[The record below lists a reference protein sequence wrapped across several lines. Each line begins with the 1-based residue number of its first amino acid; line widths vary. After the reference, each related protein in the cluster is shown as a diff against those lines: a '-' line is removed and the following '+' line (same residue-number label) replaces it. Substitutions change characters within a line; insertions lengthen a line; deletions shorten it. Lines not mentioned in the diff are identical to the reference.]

1 MTNPFNRG
9 SSPGR
14 ARDALQ
20 RSGSFKPG
28 HKKRGGRKKG
38 SRNVISPEHKWALLE
53 AAHRV
58 GSDGNGRDGRV
69 GYFTWVAE
77 RDLTFFYVDL
87 WSRLLELQIHEEA
100 MSAAPPGT
108 TNEPGDRKKQPM
120 AFELR
125 EEPDDEVQDLMNLAI
140 ERPKQFCKAFCAA
153 LLTPPK
159 GWRARARRKGLWD
172 DGTPRKR
179 QPRPLT

>member
-1 MTNPFNRG
+1 MTVASCPLRRRCTRMTNPFNRG

-14 ARDALQ
+14 VRDTLQ
-20 RSGSFKPG
+20 RSGSFEPG

-38 SRNVISPEHKWALLE
+38 SRNVISPEHKMALLE
-53 AAHRV
+53 AALRV
-58 GSDGNGRDGRV
+58 GSDGNGRDRIV
-69 GYFTWVAE
+69 GYFTWVGE

-87 WSRLLELQIHEEA
+87 WIRLLELQIHEEA
-100 MSAAPPGT
+100 MSAAPAGT

-125 EEPDDEVQDLMNLAI
+125 GGPDDEVQDLMNLAI

-159 GWRARARRKGLWD
+159 G
-172 DGTPRKR
+172 
-179 QPRPLT
+179 

>member
-1 MTNPFNRG
+1 
-9 SSPGR
+9 
-14 ARDALQ
+14 
-20 RSGSFKPG
+20 
-28 HKKRGGRKKG
+28 
-38 SRNVISPEHKWALLE
+38 VISPEHKWALLE

-58 GSDGNGRDGRV
+58 GRDGNGRDGIG
-69 GYFTWVAE
+69 GYFTWVAA

-87 WSRLLELQIHEEA
+87 WIRLLELQVHEEA
-100 MSAAPPGT
+100 MSAAAPGT

-125 EEPDDEVQDLMNLAI
+125 GGPDDEVQDLMNLAV
-140 ERPKQFCKAFCAA
+140 ERPKRFCKAFCAA
-153 LLTPPK
+153 CLTPPK

-172 DGTPRKR
+172 DGEPSKR